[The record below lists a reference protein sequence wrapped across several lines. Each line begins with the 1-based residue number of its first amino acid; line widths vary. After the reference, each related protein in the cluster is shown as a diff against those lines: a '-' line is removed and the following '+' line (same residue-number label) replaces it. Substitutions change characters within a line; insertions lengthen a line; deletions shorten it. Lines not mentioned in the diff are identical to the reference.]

1 MSAVEHVYVVREMP
15 MDGED
20 RGEIHGVFTDLYMA
34 MVAFNA
40 LSRGVLPQP
49 REYSYYSGQ
58 GDVARLE
65 PKSKNGSAWV
75 VERMRLTSRPGHT
88 VVEGRRMLWP
98 EEVQS

>member
-34 MVAFNA
+34 MVEFNL
-40 LSRGVLPQP
+40 LSKSKGTGVSD
-49 REYSYYSGQ
+49 YVYYSGQ
-58 GDVARLE
+58 GDVCRIE
-65 PKSKNGSAWV
+65 PRSGNGLAWA
-75 VERMRLTSRPGHT
+75 VERVRLTSRPEHT
-88 VVEGRRMLWP
+88 VVEGRRMHWP